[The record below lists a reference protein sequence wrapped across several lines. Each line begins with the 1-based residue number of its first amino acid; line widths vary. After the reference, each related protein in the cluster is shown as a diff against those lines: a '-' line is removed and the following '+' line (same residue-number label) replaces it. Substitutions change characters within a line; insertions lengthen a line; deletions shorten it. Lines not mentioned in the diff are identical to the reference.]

1 MRRVHVAKVKYTAGV
16 VVTRL
21 ISVLHTCVNR
31 NRERERKIDASL
43 MSVYYVDIIMLYAGM
58 RARWFFF
65 FLLSIYSVWVIIRGA

>member
-1 MRRVHVAKVKYTAGV
+1 MYYTPVSTG
-16 VVTRL
+16 
-21 ISVLHTCVNR
+21 IES
-31 NRERERKIDASL
+31 EREDASL